1 MCGIAGT
8 VSFAGVSPDAVSR
21 VNNAAEAMLHRGP
34 DAGGL
39 WQSPDRCAVF
49 GHRRLSIIDLSAR
62 ADQPFVDPNS
72 GVAIVFN
79 GEIYNF
85 REIRPELEKRGH
97 RFRTASDTEVLL
109 AAYLAWQEKMFDHLE
124 GMFAFGIWD
133 PRDRSLL
140 LARDF
145 CGQKPLYF
153 AAGAGTV
160 SFASE
165 LRALRVLRPDL
176 TSVNEASI
184 YSYLRYNCV
193 PAPATLIKGIRKVP
207 AGHYC
212 RVTESGESLIRYW
225 HPISAS
231 KKWNGLAHNE
241 ADWEQLIA
249 SELRASVIRS
259 CVADVP
265 VGVAFSGGSDS
276 VAVAASA
283 LAAQQQLTTFSIDVD
298 SACDPAE
305 QSIRNKFSK
314 WSGVHHHS
322 TQVAQHELRDW
333 VSSHLQ
339 SFDEPV
345 ADNTIVF
352 SAVLS
357 SAFRANGYKV
367 FLTGEGG
374 DEVFIGYPWWVRLLR
389 WQQRI
394 KLVGKAAGFA
404 SSLVPSG
411 YSNKAV
417 VRLMRMARNGARNVF
432 WDSQLG
438 LPSATASALMGDVPQ
453 QEDAFL
459 QQTRQ
464 SFIDQGGTN
473 EAQWFTYLD
482 VNLRL
487 PELLLLRLDRASMQA
502 STEARSPMLDRSL
515 IELSMA
521 VPEHIKLKQ
530 ARPKSIFFGALR
542 RHVPSELIIRK
553 KIGYNQGLRNELPQV
568 SSELRDS
575 VHRWNRAT
583 GLLRQPALENVT
595 AGLSSDLLWPLYAL
609 SEWHRAAAVI

>member
-8 VSFAGVSPDAVSR
+8 VTFTGTSPETASR
-21 VNNAAEAMLHRGP
+21 IRKATDAMLHRGP

-39 WQSPDRCAVF
+39 WESPDHCAIF

-62 ADQPFVDPNS
+62 ADQPFVDPES
-72 GVAIVFN
+72 GVALVFN

-85 REIRPELEKRGH
+85 SDIRPELELHGC

-109 AAYLAWQEKMFDHLE
+109 AAYLVWQEKMFDHLE

-153 AAGAGTV
+153 ASSSGTV

-165 LRALRVLRPDL
+165 MNALRALRPDL
-176 TSVNEASI
+176 SSVDETSV
-184 YSYLRYNCV
+184 YSYLQYFCV
-193 PAPATLIKGIRKVP
+193 PAPGTMIKGIRKVP
-207 AGHYC
+207 AGHYY
-212 RVTESGESLIRYW
+212 RVTEHGECLTRYW
-225 HPISAS
+225 HPVAAS
-231 KKWNGLAHNE
+231 RRWNGIARTE

-249 SELRASVIRS
+249 SELKASVVRT

-283 LAAQQQLTTFSIDVD
+283 LSVQQQLSTFSIDIN
-298 SACDPAE
+298 SMGDPE
-305 QSIRNKFSK
+305 ERSIRSKFSQ
-314 WSGVHHHS
+314 WAGIRHHS
-322 TQVAQHELRDW
+322 AQVAQQELREW
-333 VSSHLQ
+333 VSTHLRC
-339 SFDEPV
+339 FDEPV

-357 SAFRANGYKV
+357 SAFRKNGYKV

-374 DEVFIGYPWWVRLLR
+374 DEVFIGYPWWVRMLR

-394 KLVGKAAGFA
+394 RFAGRAAGFA
-404 SSLVPSG
+404 SSLVPSQ
-411 YSNKAV
+411 YRNKAV
-417 VRLMRMARNGARNVF
+417 VRLMQRARSGGGNVF

-438 LPSATASALMGDVPQ
+438 LPPAVAGTLMTGTPQ
-453 QEDAFL
+453 HDDSFL
-459 QQTRQ
+459 QQLRQ
-464 SFIDQGGTN
+464 SFLDQGGSN
-473 EAQWFTYLD
+473 ETQWFTWLD

-502 STEARSPMLDRSL
+502 STEARSPLLDRPL
-515 IELSMA
+515 VELSMA
-521 VPEHIKLKQ
+521 IPEHIKLKH
-530 ARPKSIFFGALR
+530 ARPKSVFFGALR
-542 RHVPSELIIRK
+542 REVPDDLIIRK
-553 KIGYNQGLRNELPQV
+553 KIGYNHGVRGELPSV
-568 SSELRDS
+568 ITELRES
-575 VHRWNRAT
+575 VHCWNRSA
-583 GLLRQPALENVT
+583 GLLRQPALEHVT
-595 AGLSSDLLWPLYAL
+595 AGLNSDSLWPLYAL
-609 SEWHRAAAVI
+609 SEWHRAAAVA